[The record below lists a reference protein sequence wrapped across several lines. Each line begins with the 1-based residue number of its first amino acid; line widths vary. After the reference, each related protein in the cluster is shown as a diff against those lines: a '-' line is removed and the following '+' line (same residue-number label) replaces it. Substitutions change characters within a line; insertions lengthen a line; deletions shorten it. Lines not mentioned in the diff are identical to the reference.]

1 VLRTREAHAHTHTH
15 THGRCTGCAATLQ
28 GHPSLQALGGVC
40 AHSAPSSSSSSSSS
54 SLTHPRTCSEATADL
69 DPTHLQEVSDAFA
82 EVVALYEANACAGF
96 ALAELVMEPL
106 MRCA

>member
-1 VLRTREAHAHTHTH
+1 
-15 THGRCTGCAATLQ
+15 
-28 GHPSLQALGGVC
+28 
-40 AHSAPSSSSSSSSS
+40 
-54 SLTHPRTCSEATADL
+54 L